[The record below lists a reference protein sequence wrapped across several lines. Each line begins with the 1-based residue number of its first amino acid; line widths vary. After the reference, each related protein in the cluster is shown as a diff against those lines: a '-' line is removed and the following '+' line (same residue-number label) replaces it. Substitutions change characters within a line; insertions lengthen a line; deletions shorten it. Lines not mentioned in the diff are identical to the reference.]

1 MEIDDSDVENE
12 GIVYSS
18 LDLEQEQ
25 GKTIVRFQGPFISI
39 PKKESLVI
47 SINAKKESDIPH
59 VAEHFW
65 SGALITAEYLLN
77 L

>member
-12 GIVYSS
+12 EIVYSS
-18 LDLEQEQ
+18 LDLKQEQ

-39 PKKESLVI
+39 PNKESLVI

-59 VAEHFW
+59 VGEQLW

>member
-1 MEIDDSDVENE
+1 METDESDIETE
-12 GIVYSS
+12 GIVCSS

-25 GKTIVRFQGPFISI
+25 GKTVVRFQGPFLSLPDYNSLIVSI
-39 PKKESLVI
+39 L
-47 SINAKKESDIPH
+47 AKKESDIPH
-59 VAEHFW
+59 VGEQLW

>member
-39 PKKESLVI
+39 PKKES
-47 SINAKKESDIPH
+47 DIPH
-59 VAEHFW
+59 VGEQLW